1 MSLRKSDQNL
11 DTMPPLRVFTPRSIG
26 IGVTSGAL
34 VGGVLGWLVGAAWG
48 LVALNSLASGALALA
63 GSICMRDGR
72 FAFLMENRRWPGVG
86 MLASAAIMTPMFFV
100 DNAIGIELLNRED
113 ALALSWLFGFT
124 GLTAYTLG
132 GIMVTLAH
140 LNCEEAAGAPRRHG
154 VAPTP
159 RPSRVFTTKSTGI
172 GIATG
177 ALLAIALGQLLGAT
191 WGLAT
196 LNGLAAG
203 ALALAVS
210 TGLRDGL
217 LDTTDNQRWPGL
229 WGLAYAVMIAPPVF
243 THHYIELRP
252 ADEIGLAVLLA
263 LTGFAI
269 YVLGGVMATLNHLDD
284 DDSTSDSRLHRVT
297 PPPG

>member
-1 MSLRKSDQNL
+1 MQ
-11 DTMPPLRVFTPRSIG
+11 PLRVFTPRSIG

-34 VGGVLGWLVGAAWG
+34 VGGWLGWLVGAAWG
-48 LVALNSLASGALALA
+48 LVALNSLAAGALALA

-72 FAFLMENRRWPGVG
+72 FAFLMVDRSRPGVG
-86 MLASAAIMTPMFFV
+86 MLASAALMAPMFFV
-100 DNAIGIELLNRED
+100 DDAIGIELLNRGDE
-113 ALALSWLFGFT
+113 LALSLLFGFT
-124 GLTAYTLG
+124 GCTAGTLG
-132 GIMVTLAH
+132 GVMVTLAH
-140 LNCEEAAGAPRRHG
+140 LDCEEAAGAPRRQG

-159 RPSRVFTTKSTGI
+159 RPLRVFTTKSTGI

-177 ALLAIALGQLLGAT
+177 ALLALALGQLLGAT

-263 LTGFAI
+263 LTGFAT

-284 DDSTSDSRLHRVT
+284 DDSTSDSRQHRVT

>member
-1 MSLRKSDQNL
+1 MSNQNL
-11 DTMPPLRVFTPRSIG
+11 DPMPPLRVFTPRSIG

-34 VGGVLGWLVGAAWG
+34 VGGVLGWFVGAAWG
-48 LVALNSLASGALALA
+48 LVALNSLAVGALALA

-72 FAFLMENRRWPGVG
+72 FAFLMENRRRQGVG
-86 MLASAAIMTPMFFV
+86 ILACAAIMAPMSFV
-100 DNAIGIELLNRED
+100 DDAIGIELLNRDD
-113 ALALSWLFGFT
+113 ALALSLLFGFT
-124 GLTAYTLG
+124 GWTACTLG

-140 LNCEEAAGAPRRHG
+140 LDSEEAAGAPRLHR

-159 RPSRVFTTKSTGI
+159 RPLRVFTTKSTGI

-203 ALALAVS
+203 ALALALS
-210 TGLRDGL
+210 TDLRDGL
-217 LDTTDNQRWPGL
+217 LDTTDNQRRPGL
-229 WGLAYAVMIAPPVF
+229 SGLASAVMTAPPLF

-252 ADEIGLAVLLA
+252 AGEIGLAVLLA
-263 LTGFAI
+263 LTGLAT

-284 DDSTSDSRLHRVT
+284 DSTNDSRLHRVT